1 MEKMPVFI
9 KIESY
14 NDVLDLMKMI
24 KDKTEKAKELL
35 LKINDLK
42 IEEDRKIAMWK
53 NNLLD
58 VDTKLKELD
67 QRLFEPDN

>member
-14 NDVLDLMKMI
+14 EDVLDLMKMI
-24 KDKTEKAKELL
+24 KDKTERAKELI
-35 LKINDLK
+35 LKINDIK

-58 VDTKLKELD
+58 IDGKLRELD
-67 QRLFEPDN
+67 QRLFKPDN

>member
-1 MEKMPVFI
+1 MPVFI

-14 NDVLDLMKMI
+14 EDVLDLMKMI
-24 KDKTEKAKELL
+24 KDKTERAKELL
-35 LKINDLK
+35 LKINDIK

-58 VDTKLKELD
+58 VDGKLKELD
-67 QRLFEPDN
+67 QRLFQPDN